1 LIPTGD
7 SKSPPDGRRRAAA
20 VGAVVSS
27 AIAVAALVIGLGP
40 ELIRLVA
47 SASLLA
53 VAVYAI
59 WYALTRV
66 GWRRS
71 VGAALSVAALIGIV
85 VVAVLGDR
93 TSFVLAVV
101 GVALLVVAAAL
112 GRWALGRDVRTLKA
126 EPTAGAPAAPALR
139 PVLLI
144 NPRSGGGKAEH
155 LGLVDAC
162 IERGIEPVVLSP
174 GDDLRGLALDAIQR
188 GADVIGMAGGD
199 GSQAIVASVAAAH
212 DVGMVVVPAGTRN
225 HLALDLGL
233 DRNDLIGALE
243 AFGKAVERRIDLGE
257 VNGRVFVNNVSLG
270 LYASI
275 VRSPEYRDAKIDT
288 TLSTLPS
295 VLGPG
300 SAPFD
305 LSFVGPDGTGHDG
318 ANVVQVSN
326 NPYGRTPLMPSRPRL
341 DTHRLG
347 VITLEIDDDRSA
359 VRFLSALAEGH
370 PERYPGFAAWTPATF
385 EVRSSKTVD
394 VGLDGESLAIE
405 PPLSFSICQEP
416 LRVRLPLH
424 AIGESPARNA
434 LTPRSAAR
442 AVWDAARGKG
452 GVSE

>member
-1 LIPTGD
+1 MGD
-7 SKSPPDGRRRAAA
+7 TKSPPDGRRRAAA
-20 VGAVVSS
+20 GGAVVSS
-27 AIAVAALVIGLGP
+27 AIGIAALLIGLGP
-40 ELIRLVA
+40 EFIRLLA
-47 SASLLA
+47 SAPLLA
-53 VAVYAI
+53 LAVFAL
-59 WYALTRV
+59 WYALTRT

-71 VGAALSVAALIGIV
+71 VGAALGVAALIGIV
-85 VVAVLGDR
+85 IVAALGDR

-101 GVALLVVAAAL
+101 GVALLVVAAAR

-126 EPTAGAPAAPALR
+126 EPTAGAPVPPALR

-144 NPRSGGGKAEH
+144 NPRSGGGKAERV
-155 LGLVDAC
+155 GLVGAC
-162 IERGIEPVVLSP
+162 IQRDIEPVVLSP
-174 GDDLRGLALDAIQR
+174 GDDLRELALGAIER

-199 GSQAIVASVAAAH
+199 GSQAVVASVAAAR
-212 DVGMVVVPAGTRN
+212 DVAMIVVPAGTRN

-233 DRNDLIGALE
+233 DRDDLIGALE
-243 AFGKAVERRIDLGE
+243 AFGAAVERKIDLGE

-288 TLSTLPS
+288 TLATLPS

-305 LSFVGPDGTGHDG
+305 LSFVGPDRSRHDG
-318 ANVVQVSN
+318 AHVVQVSN
-326 NPYGRTPLMPSRPRL
+326 NPYGRTPAMPSRPRM

-359 VRFLSALAEGH
+359 ARFLSALAEGH

-385 EVRSSKTVD
+385 EVCSSKTVD

-405 PPLSFSICQEP
+405 PPLSFSIHDEP

-424 AIGESPARNA
+424 AIGESPARLV

-442 AVWDAARGKG
+442 AVWDVARGKP

>member
-1 LIPTGD
+1 MGD
-7 SKSPPDGRRRAAA
+7 TESPPDGRRRAAA
-20 VGAVVSS
+20 AGAVVSS
-27 AIAVAALVIGLGP
+27 AIGIAALLIGLGP
-40 ELIRLVA
+40 EFIRLLA
-47 SASLLA
+47 SAPLLA
-53 VAVYAI
+53 LAVFAM
-59 WYALTRV
+59 WYGLTRT

-71 VGAALSVAALIGIV
+71 VGAALGVAALIGIV
-85 VVAVLGDR
+85 IVAAIGDR

-126 EPTAGAPAAPALR
+126 EPTAGAPVPPALR

-144 NPRSGGGKAEH
+144 NPRSGGGTAERV
-155 LGLVDAC
+155 GLVGAC
-162 IERGIEPVVLSP
+162 IQRDIEPVVLSP
-174 GDDLRGLALDAIQR
+174 GDDLRELALDAIGR

-199 GSQAIVASVAAAH
+199 GSQAIVASVAAAR

-243 AFGKAVERRIDLGE
+243 AFGAAVERRIDLGE

-288 TLSTLPS
+288 TLSMLPS

-305 LSFVGPDGTGHDG
+305 LSFVGPDGTRHDG
-318 ANVVQVSN
+318 ADVVQVSN
-326 NPYGRTPLMPSRPRL
+326 NPYGRTPLIPSRPRL
-341 DTHRLG
+341 DTDRLG
-347 VITLEIDDDRSA
+347 VITLEIDDDRGA
-359 VRFLSALAEGH
+359 ARFLSALAEGH

-385 EVRSSKTVD
+385 EVYSSTAVD

-405 PPLSFSICQEP
+405 PPLSFSIHHEA

-434 LTPRSAAR
+434 MMPRSAAR
-442 AVWDAARGKG
+442 AVWDVARGKP

>member
-1 LIPTGD
+1 MGD
-7 SKSPPDGRRRAAA
+7 TKSPPDGRRRAAA
-20 VGAVVSS
+20 GGAVVSS
-27 AIAVAALVIGLGP
+27 AIGIAALLIGLGP
-40 ELIRLVA
+40 EFIRLLA
-47 SASLLA
+47 SAPLLA
-53 VAVYAI
+53 LAVFAL
-59 WYALTRV
+59 WYALTRT

-71 VGAALSVAALIGIV
+71 AGAALGVAALIGIV
-85 VVAVLGDR
+85 IVAALGDR

-126 EPTAGAPAAPALR
+126 EPTAGAPVPPALR

-144 NPRSGGGKAEH
+144 NPRSGGGKAERV
-155 LGLVDAC
+155 GLVGAC
-162 IERGIEPVVLSP
+162 IQRDIEPVVLSP
-174 GDDLRGLALDAIQR
+174 GDELRELALGAIER

-199 GSQAIVASVAAAH
+199 GSQAIVASVAAAR

-243 AFGKAVERRIDLGE
+243 AFGAAVERRIDLGE

-288 TLSTLPS
+288 TLATLPS

-305 LSFVGPDGTGHDG
+305 LSFVGPDGTRHDG
-318 ANVVQVSN
+318 ADVVQVSN
-326 NPYGRTPLMPSRPRL
+326 NPYGRTPLIASRPRL
-341 DTHRLG
+341 DTDRLG
-347 VITLEIDDDRSA
+347 VITLEIDDDRGA
-359 VRFLSALAEGH
+359 ARFLSALAEGH
-370 PERYPGFAAWTPATF
+370 PERYTGFAAWTPATF
-385 EVRSSKTVD
+385 EVYSSTAVD

-405 PPLSFSICQEP
+405 PPLSFSIHHEA

-434 LTPRSAAR
+434 MMPRSAAR
-442 AVWDAARGKG
+442 AVWDVARGKH

>member
-1 LIPTGD
+1 MGD
-7 SKSPPDGRRRAAA
+7 TKSPRDGRRRAAA
-20 VGAVVSS
+20 GGAVVSS
-27 AIAVAALVIGLGP
+27 AIGIAALLIGLGP
-40 ELIRLVA
+40 EFIRLLA
-47 SASLLA
+47 SAPLLA
-53 VAVYAI
+53 LAVFAM
-59 WYALTRV
+59 WYALTRT

-71 VGAALSVAALIGIV
+71 VGAALGVAALIGIV
-85 VVAVLGDR
+85 IVAALGDR

-126 EPTAGAPAAPALR
+126 EPTAGAPVPPALR

-144 NPRSGGGKAEH
+144 NPRSGGGKAERV
-155 LGLVDAC
+155 GLVGAC
-162 IERGIEPVVLSP
+162 IQRDIEPVVLSP
-174 GDDLRGLALDAIQR
+174 GDELRELALGAIER

-199 GSQAIVASVAAAH
+199 GSQAIVASVAAAR

-243 AFGKAVERRIDLGE
+243 AFGAAVERRIDLGE

-288 TLSTLPS
+288 TLATLPS

-305 LSFVGPDGTGHDG
+305 LSFVGPDGTRHDG
-318 ANVVQVSN
+318 ADVVQVSN
-326 NPYGRTPLMPSRPRL
+326 NPYGRTPLIPSRPRL
-341 DTHRLG
+341 DTDRLG
-347 VITLEIDDDRSA
+347 VITLEIDDDRGA
-359 VRFLSALAEGH
+359 ARFLSALAEGH
-370 PERYPGFAAWTPATF
+370 PERYTGFAAWTPATF
-385 EVRSSKTVD
+385 EVYSSTAVD

-405 PPLSFSICQEP
+405 PPLSFSIHHEA

-434 LTPRSAAR
+434 MMPRSAAR
-442 AVWDAARGKG
+442 AVWDVARGKH